1 MVIFKNDYQKWD
13 ALSKNFYLVI
23 LSMYLINYMYLM
35 RIIINVLDKKKSYD
49 SFSLITDTK
58 TDDRLENSSLAIFF
72 FLSLIIS
79 DMDLRYDILSPT
91 ARARVIF

>member
-1 MVIFKNDYQKWD
+1 
-13 ALSKNFYLVI
+13 
-23 LSMYLINYMYLM
+23 MYLIIYTYLM
-35 RIIINVLDKKKSYD
+35 RIIINILDKKKSYD